1 MNICNR
7 RVDCQRGG
15 KKTAENK
22 YVFWG
27 GSEGGGGGGVGG
39 YLSVCVCVCQSDAG
53 EDGGV
58 VREGEEGALPGESRH
73 TQDIFPQTPGDQRSN
88 FPHLPLRELIN
99 KILIT
104 SRLILRMEPQPEA

>member
-7 RVDCQRGG
+7 HVDCRRGRE
-15 KKTAENK
+15 KKHTENK

-27 GSEGGGGGGVGG
+27 GSEGGP
-39 YLSVCVCVCQSDAG
+39 SQCVCVCVKAMLG
-53 EDGGV
+53 WMEERRGG
-58 VREGEEGALPGESRH
+58 GGALPGESRH